1 MTEDYVPPYVPP
13 HLRGKVGDFRMEPG
27 GQVSFSDPEHAL
39 GLGPEMSRKSIS
51 MDQYRKTFDE
61 NYRNSNLAE
70 SLSGQYAS
78 PIARQTNWQT
88 DIRDRIAKAVRGGLE
103 WGTTTQ
109 GRAVGTSALLSGLL
123 GAGVGAWSASHQ
135 GESPWGKGALYA
147 LLAGTLGAGGTALL
161 QHQNNKREAFLK
173 SASMIENVVMQALS
187 RDDGLTDSEKVMLL
201 RASSKLRE
209 RDAEQLSQLLRGAA
223 GAGAGMLIVKFLKL
237 KGLLP
242 MIAGGI
248 IGAALA
254 GRKSPRRNALGQ
266 LAL

>member
-13 HLRGKVGDFRMEPG
+13 HLRGKVGDFRMEPDG
-27 GQVSFSDPEHAL
+27 KVSFSDPERAL
-39 GLGPEMSRKSIS
+39 GLGPEMSRKTIS

-61 NYRNSNLAE
+61 SYRDANLEE

-88 DIRDRIAKAVRGGLE
+88 DIRDRIAKSVRGGLE

-109 GRAVGTSALLSGLL
+109 GRAVGTSALLAGLL
-123 GAGVGAWSASHQ
+123 GAGVGAWSATRQ

-147 LLAGTLGAGGTALL
+147 LLSGALGAGGTALL

-173 SASMIENVVMQALS
+173 SASLIEDVVAQALA
-187 RDDGLTDSEKVMLL
+187 REHGLSGHEKAMLIRAASE
-201 RASSKLRE
+201 LRE

-223 GAGAGMLIVKFLKL
+223 GAGVGVMIVKFLKL

-254 GRKSPRRNALGQ
+254 GRKQPHRNALGQ